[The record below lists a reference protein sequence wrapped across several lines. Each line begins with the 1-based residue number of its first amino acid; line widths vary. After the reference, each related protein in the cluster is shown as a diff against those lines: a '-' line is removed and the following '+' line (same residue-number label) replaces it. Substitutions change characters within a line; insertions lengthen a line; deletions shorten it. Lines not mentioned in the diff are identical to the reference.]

1 MSGLLGTPRPQLE
14 EAWQLHECVT
24 PDQKKDISEGGWEEI
39 YMRFALDSFINH
51 VLMDNFLVLI
61 TVTAVLV
68 RRYHL
73 GDRVKGTQ
81 EFFVL
86 FLELFVSVEVQNE
99 FNNNR
104 NSQIQTL
111 LLLLYA
117 IFSGQ
122 GTGFLC
128 FLNLHC
134 DLDS

>member
-1 MSGLLGTPRPQLE
+1 
-14 EAWQLHECVT
+14 
-24 PDQKKDISEGGWEEI
+24 
-39 YMRFALDSFINH
+39 MRFALDSFINL
-51 VLMDNFLVLI
+51 VLMDNSLVLI
-61 TVTAVLV
+61 TVTAVLI
-68 RRYHL
+68 RCYHL

-86 FLELFVSVEVQNE
+86 FLELFVNVEVQNE
-99 FNNNR
+99 FNNR
-104 NSQIQTL
+104 NSEIQTL

-117 IFSGQ
+117 ILSGQ